1 MLFIGSIHFLEG
13 GARGIQG
20 RVINF
25 LPAQKG
31 NVSINL
37 TQQRGR
43 SLKFLLIL
51 YKFIQTDP

>member
-1 MLFIGSIHFLEG
+1 MEG
-13 GARGIQG
+13 GWARGIQG

-37 TQQRGR
+37 TQQRGP